1 MKKLALV
8 LSGGAAKGYAHI
20 GVIKELEKHNI
31 IPDLIVGTSMGAL
44 IGGMYASGKSV
55 EELEKMALK
64 FNKIGNF
71 SLLSTIF
78 KDNMLNIKKVKKII
92 DGEFKDK
99 TYEDC
104 KIKFVSIATDV
115 ERAKEVRFSSG
126 LLRQGV
132 TASISIPAVFPRCK
146 IDNHLYADGGMMNNL
161 PEDVAKEIMPDA
173 VVLSVDVIGEYSKQ
187 LENLK
192 FKTLESVLNAMTL
205 LTSNIIKNRPQYADL
220 RLTLSMP
227 SVSQMDFSRKT
238 CEKSIKKGQAI
249 TKKHINEIKELLKD

>member
-20 GVIKELEKHNI
+20 GVIKELIKHNI
-31 IPDLIVGTSMGAL
+31 VPDLIVGTSMGAL
-44 IGGMYASGKSV
+44 IGGMYASGKTV

-71 SLLSTIF
+71 SLFSTMFRDYMI
-78 KDNMLNIKKVKKII
+78 NTNKVKKIM
-92 DGEFKDK
+92 DEEFKDK

-115 ERAKEVRFSSG
+115 ENAKEVRFSSG
-126 LLRQGV
+126 LLKQGV
-132 TASISIPAVFPRCK
+132 MASISIPAMFPRCK
-146 IDNHLYADGGMMNNL
+146 IGNRLYADGGMMNNL

-205 LTSNIIKNRPQYADL
+205 LTSNIIKNKPQYADL
-220 RLTLSMP
+220 RLTLSLP
-227 SVSQMDFSRKT
+227 EVSQLDFSKKT
-238 CEKSIKKGQAI
+238 CIQSIKKGQSIA
-249 TKKHINEIKELLKD
+249 KKHINEIKNLLKG

>member
-20 GVIKELEKHNI
+20 GVIKELVKHNI
-31 IPDLIVGTSMGAL
+31 VPDLIVGTSMGAL
-44 IGGMYASGKSV
+44 IGGMYASGKSI
-55 EELEKMALK
+55 EELEQMALK

-71 SLLSTIF
+71 SLVSTLF
-78 KDNMLNIKKVKKII
+78 KENMINTNKIKKII
-92 DGEFKDK
+92 EREFDNK

-104 KIKFVSIATDV
+104 KIKFVSVATDV
-115 ERAKEVRFSSG
+115 EKAKEVKFSSG
-126 LLRQGV
+126 LLKQGV
-132 TASISIPAVFPRCK
+132 MASISIPGVFPRCK

-173 VVLSVDVIGEYSKQ
+173 VVLSVDVIGDYSKQ
-187 LENLK
+187 LEKLK
-192 FKTLESVLNAMTL
+192 LKTLESVLNAMTL

-227 SVSQMDFSRKT
+227 NVSQLDFSKTT
-238 CEKSIKKGQAI
+238 CEWSIKKGQAV
-249 TKKHINEIKELLKD
+249 TKKNINKIKELLRD